1 MYVCIYIYI
10 IFLYIEMTNNYYQK
24 RNERLRKEAREIKQ
38 NLLEEE
44 KSKWQIKVLRKK
56 SKS

>member
-1 MYVCIYIYI
+1 MYMYIHI

-24 RNERLRKEAREIKQ
+24 HNERLRKEAREIKQ

-44 KSKWQIKVLRKK
+44 KSKWQKKVLRKK

>member
-24 RNERLRKEAREIKQ
+24 HNERLRKEAREIKQ